1 MSNLYLF
8 LLGHEFEILFI
19 LIFWWNPMFWYVFS
33 DSAMR
38 DIKGWG
44 ERRNEMSHQPQA
56 DIDMTKKKDLMKL
69 FL

>member
-1 MSNLYLF
+1 
-8 LLGHEFEILFI
+8 
-19 LIFWWNPMFWYVFS
+19 MFWYVFS